1 MPKSSTTVY
10 LTNFVSPVS
19 SSTSTSQI
27 CEPEGNEKL
36 EGSKKE
42 VSIKPGSTPSG
53 RGELTSPN
61 VPGR

>member
-19 SSTSTSQI
+19 SSTSTSHI
-27 CEPEGNEKL
+27 CEPEGNEKFD
-36 EGSKKE
+36 GSKKE

-53 RGELTSPN
+53 SGDLTSPN
-61 VPGR
+61 VPGK